1 MPTKA
6 QQEIPVPNYEYN
18 TSLQVGWFG
27 NILQILPVSI
37 EDLKRYLLNPQV
49 ENRGLRDIANFVYT
63 ANGVVR
69 NVIDNM
75 VALPTLDRIVYSKSR
90 RRDGS
95 KPIRYARNK
104 TMFSHVLDIIKD
116 KELARDCLLRNCND
130 GISFYYFAANQKPYE
145 EKFIDPMVVETLISL
160 NDSTGE
166 KKFEQLSRGS
176 KVKFIKELNAL
187 EEQLP
192 ENIEVEINA
201 RTGDI
206 NCSLLPLPTDWCK
219 IVGIKNNSYV
229 VAFDLGYFNMMVTS
243 GLKRKLM
250 QFPKE
255 IRDAWK
261 RYTVSR
267 KAKQWFV
274 LDNTKTVVTKIG
286 SKRSDPWGLP
296 IATAGLV
303 DVLYYMYFLDTK
315 RNALDTLN
323 NKVIYQTFPAAD
335 KGNVSTLTQ
344 PQQQRQHDVIKNAL
358 HNQKQGQLGLSFFSL
373 APGTKIDIL
382 NTDTGI
388 LTSGQEDKMLENLAG
403 DMGFAAALLNGVSK
417 GNYASLK
424 LNIELVSARIMTML
438 QQFQEEL
445 IKVINYNVIKDRS
458 CWMEFA
464 YLSTTRVNRQDTV
477 KDAKDL
483 YLQGKGS
490 LSVWLS
496 ATGFNPESYIAIL
509 EEELEQDWEGRF
521 PVHGTSYTQSGGNEG
536 GRPETPNTD
545 NENTI
550 KSAGANE
557 QGRPGV

>member
-1 MPTKA
+1 MILDSPSENKD
-6 QQEIPVPNYEYN
+6 YEFN
-18 TSLQVGWFG
+18 TSLQVNWFG
-27 NILQILPVSI
+27 HLLKILPISI
-37 EDLKRYLLNPQV
+37 EQLKSYLMNPQA
-49 ENRGLRDIANFVYT
+49 ENKGLRDIANFVYT

-75 VALPTLDRIVYSKSR
+75 VALPTLDRIVYSKGK

-104 TMFSHVLDIIKD
+104 KMFSHVLDIIKD

-130 GISFYYFAANQKPYE
+130 GISFYYFVSNQKPYE
-145 EKFIDPMVVETLISL
+145 EKFIDPMTVETLISL
-160 NDSTGE
+160 NSTSG
-166 KKFEQLSRGS
+166 KKEFQKLSKPS
-176 KVKFIKELNAL
+176 KFKFIKEISEL
-187 EEQLP
+187 EDQLS
-192 ENIEVEINA
+192 NSVEVETNA
-201 RTGDI
+201 KIGDI
-206 NCSLLPLPTDWCK
+206 NCSLFSLPTDWCK

-229 VAFDLGYFNMMVTS
+229 VAFDLSYFNMLITS

-255 IRDAWK
+255 IRNAWK
-261 RYTVSR
+261 KYAMSNGSN
-267 KAKQWFV
+267 QWFV

-296 IATAGLV
+296 IATAALM
-303 DVLYYMYFLDTK
+303 DVLYYMYFMDTK
-315 RNALDTLN
+315 RNALDSLN
-323 NKVIYQTFPAAD
+323 NKIVYHTFPAAD
-335 KGNVSTLTQ
+335 KGNISTLTKT
-344 PQQQRQHDVIKNAL
+344 QQRSQHDNIRNAL
-358 HNQKQGQLGLSFFSL
+358 HNRKEGQLGLSLVSL
-373 APGTKIDIL
+373 APGSKLDIL
-382 NTDTGI
+382 NTDSGI
-388 LTSGQEDKMLENLAG
+388 LTSGAEDKMLENLAG
-403 DMGFAAALLNGVSK
+403 DMGFAAALLNGVSR

-445 IKVINYNVIKDRS
+445 IKVINYNVIKDDS

-509 EEELEQDWEGRF
+509 EEELEENWEGRF

-550 KSAGANE
+550 RSAGANE